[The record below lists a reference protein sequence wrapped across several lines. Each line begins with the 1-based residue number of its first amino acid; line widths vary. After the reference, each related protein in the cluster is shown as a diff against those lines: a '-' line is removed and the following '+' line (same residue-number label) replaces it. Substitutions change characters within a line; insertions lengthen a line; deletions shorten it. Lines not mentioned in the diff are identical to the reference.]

1 MAVKKIRPSG
11 DCVFAVAIIGVFLFC
26 TVAIGNIEVSE
37 IPTVQCIS
45 GLANGSI
52 KDYSDYWRNV
62 LHQVENSNEK
72 DLVIDVDPEYLDRE
86 CIIDRVMIQ
95 EDPTDWVNTS
105 MATVY
110 GHDTVRIRR
119 K

>member
-1 MAVKKIRPSG
+1 MT
-11 DCVFAVAIIGVFLFC
+11 VAIMGIFLFC
-26 TVAIGNIEVSE
+26 TVAIGNIEVSD

-62 LHQVENSNEK
+62 LHQVENSDDR
-72 DLVIDVDPEYLDRE
+72 DLVIDVDSEYLDRE